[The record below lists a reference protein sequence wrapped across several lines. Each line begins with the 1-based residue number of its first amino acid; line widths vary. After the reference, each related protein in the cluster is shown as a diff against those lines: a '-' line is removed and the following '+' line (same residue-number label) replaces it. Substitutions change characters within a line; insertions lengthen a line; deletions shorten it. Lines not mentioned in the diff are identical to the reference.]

1 VRFEISFQ
9 GHENVRSLHPKSIE
23 ITTDPDLTV
32 NGDCI
37 IGVGASSGC
46 LGIPDEMKTLL
57 QKPQSVITCTILVD
71 DLTFKIT
78 GHGSEKLTLKNPHD
92 IVIRK
97 SNFTCPR
104 TLSIGCDSASDSI
117 PPQIIKAL
125 QNPKTRG
132 IFRIEVK

>member
-1 VRFEISFQ
+1 MRFEISFH
-9 GHENVRSLHPKSIE
+9 GHKNVRSLHPKSIE

-37 IGVGASSGC
+37 VGVGASCGC

-57 QKPQSVITCTILVD
+57 RKPQSEVTCTILVG
-71 DLTFKIT
+71 DLSFKIM
-78 GHGSEKLTLKNPHD
+78 GNGSEKFTMTNPHD

-104 TLSIGCDSASDSI
+104 TLSIGCDTASDEI
-117 PPQIIKAL
+117 PRKMIKAL
-125 QNPKTRG
+125 QNPETKG